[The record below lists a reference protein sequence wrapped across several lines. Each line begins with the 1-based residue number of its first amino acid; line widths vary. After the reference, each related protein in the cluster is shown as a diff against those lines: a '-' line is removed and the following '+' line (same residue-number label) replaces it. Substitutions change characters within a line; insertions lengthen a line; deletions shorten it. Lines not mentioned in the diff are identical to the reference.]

1 MQILQHLNRG
11 YFILHP
17 LKKSHKYYKVINIL
31 WKEPL
36 PASSCNAH
44 HLILHC
50 FLPTAPPPRTWCRW
64 LQQERRVVQQEGKS
78 TLRTFAACIWD
89 KAVLNVNEIFPV
101 VVAQLRQLSHMQYL
115 LACASR
121 FLYWC
126 EHLNRGSDLRTKTT
140 TPRLFGGSK
149 QTWSEPT
156 TWCTLQFGAKRFPEA
171 VKALH
176 SGVR

>member
-50 FLPTAPPPRTWCRW
+50 FLPTAPPRTWCRW

-121 FLYWC
+121 TGVNTLIAVRTCGPKPPHRDYL
-126 EHLNRGSDLRTKTT
+126 EVLNRRDPSQL
-140 TPRLFGGSK
+140 P
-149 QTWSEPT
+149 
-156 TWCTLQFGAKRFPEA
+156 
-171 VKALH
+171 
-176 SGVR
+176 GVRCNLELNAFQKP

>member
-50 FLPTAPPPRTWCRW
+50 FLPTAPPAPDAGGYSKREGWCSKRAKVHCGH
-64 LQQERRVVQQEGKS
+64 LLHAFE
-78 TLRTFAACIWD
+78 T
-89 KAVLNVNEIFPV
+89 
-101 VVAQLRQLSHMQYL
+101 RQY
-115 LACASR
+115 
-121 FLYWC
+121 
-126 EHLNRGSDLRTKTT
+126 
-140 TPRLFGGSK
+140 
-149 QTWSEPT
+149 
-156 TWCTLQFGAKRFPEA
+156 
-171 VKALH
+171 
-176 SGVR
+176 

>member
-1 MQILQHLNRG
+1 MQILHHLNRG

-50 FLPTAPPPRTWCRW
+50 FLPTAPRTWCRW
-64 LQQERRVVQQEGKS
+64 LQQEGKS
-78 TLRTFAACIWD
+78 TQRTFAACIWD

-115 LACASR
+115 YACASR
-121 FLYWC
+121 LYRC

-156 TWCTLQFGAKRFPEA
+156 YWCTLQFGAKRFPEA

>member
-1 MQILQHLNRG
+1 MEGTPSSIQLQCPSFDTALL
-11 YFILHP
+11 F
-17 LKKSHKYYKVINIL
+17 
-31 WKEPL
+31 
-36 PASSCNAH
+36 AH
-44 HLILHC
+44 C
-50 FLPTAPPPRTWCRW
+50 PPRTWCRW

-121 FLYWC
+121 FLYC
-126 EHLNRGSDLRTKTT
+126 NRGSDLRTKTT

>member
-50 FLPTAPPPRTWCRW
+50 FLPTAPPPPHLMQVATAREKGGAARGQKYTADICCMH
-64 LQQERRVVQQEGKS
+64 LGQGSIERK
-78 TLRTFAACIWD
+78 
-89 KAVLNVNEIFPV
+89 
-101 VVAQLRQLSHMQYL
+101 
-115 LACASR
+115 
-121 FLYWC
+121 
-126 EHLNRGSDLRTKTT
+126 
-140 TPRLFGGSK
+140 
-149 QTWSEPT
+149 
-156 TWCTLQFGAKRFPEA
+156 
-171 VKALH
+171 
-176 SGVR
+176 